1 MRDEIDGRIW
11 AEHHTDFS
19 NAIAAGLAKIMASL
33 RALNRIQFDAP
44 WRRDAK
50 RRHRA

>member
-11 AEHHTDFS
+11 AEHHVEFT
-19 NAIAAGLAKIMASL
+19 NAIAAALEKVMASL

-50 RRHRA
+50 RRGRA